1 MDESDFRKDTTF
13 GVIGVCG
20 ANGNL
25 IARILKERGF
35 NVIGTDISQKQDC
48 RFASALEGYDI
59 EVFYGETPDEFF
71 EKSDYIIPPASLSKD
86 SKVYKRINKP
96 VLELTDV
103 IEMVKQPQQLCLKKS
118 LKTME

>member
-59 EVFYGETPDEFF
+59 EVF
-71 EKSDYIIPPASLSKD
+71 
-86 SKVYKRINKP
+86 
-96 VLELTDV
+96 
-103 IEMVKQPQQLCLKKS
+103 MVKLQMNFLKS
-118 LKTME
+118 QII